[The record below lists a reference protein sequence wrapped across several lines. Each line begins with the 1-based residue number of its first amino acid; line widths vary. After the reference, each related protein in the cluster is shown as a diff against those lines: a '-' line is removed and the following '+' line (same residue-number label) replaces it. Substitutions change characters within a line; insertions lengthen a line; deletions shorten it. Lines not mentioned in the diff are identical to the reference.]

1 MNIKITY
8 NWLLEYLETDAD
20 PYEMQKYLS
29 LSGPSIETVE
39 KVGDDYVFDIEI
51 TSNRIDMASVFG
63 VAQEAQAI
71 LPQFGEKAKLKFNP
85 LEKYTFNN
93 LRAEPVPTNKLD
105 VTIADPELCFRFTAM
120 VLSDVD
126 IKPSSETIKRRL
138 ELSDIRSLNNVI
150 DISNYLMLSLGQPT
164 HMFDYDQIKG
174 QKMILRRST
183 KGEKMMTLDGKE
195 FTLPGDDI
203 IIEDGSGRIIDL
215 CGIMGGENSS
225 ITENTKNVLF
235 FVQTYNK
242 RHIRK
247 TSMTTGQ
254 RTMAATYFEKG
265 LDPERVE
272 PTFVYGID
280 LLLEAMGG
288 HASSELVDIYPHKRE
303 EKKVKVYL
311 KDIHRVIGV
320 TIEEKKV
327 VAILEDLGFTVKRH
341 ENEELAYPDGV
352 YFEVTVP
359 TYRTDDVDIKEDIIE
374 EVARVYG
381 YYNLPNNISPLLYIK
396 QPHEMEMLFKTI
408 SKSKHYLKH
417 IGLHEFINYSMVSEE
432 LLKNVGMDPSK
443 HLKLANTISKEI
455 EYMRRSL
462 TPSLIK
468 NIKDNQGKK
477 DVLKLFEIAKIYTP
491 REHDLPE
498 EQYILAIAVTTNFFD
513 LKGIVEGLLRELHI
527 SNYSYESK
535 ESDLLS
541 QNTSTAL
548 TSDNKNVGRMGM
560 LKKEYAAN
568 MGLSE
573 DMYLAEIDFSFIQN
587 NYSITKPFKDPI
599 TTAVI
604 KLDATIEMKK
614 KVYGDLKK
622 NAFKTSKLL
631 QDMEIIDQYK
641 DNMTIRFYFADPS
654 KNITEE
660 VAKKELE
667 EIQKSI

>member
-8 NWLLEYLETDAD
+8 DWLLEYLETDAD
-20 PYEMQKYLS
+20 PHEMQKFLS

-71 LPQFGEKAKLKFNP
+71 LPQFGKKAKLKFNP
-85 LEKYTFNN
+85 LETYTFDN
-93 LRAEPVPTNKLD
+93 LHAEPVPINKLD
-105 VTIADPELCFRFTAM
+105 VTIADPELCLRFTAI
-120 VLSDVD
+120 VISDVTM
-126 IKPSSETIKRRL
+126 KQSSELIKKRL
-138 ELSDIRSLNNVI
+138 ELSGIRSLNNVI

-174 QKMILRRST
+174 KKMLLRKSK
-183 KGEKMMTLDGKE
+183 KGEKMTTLDGKE

-203 IIEDGSGRIIDL
+203 VIEDGSGRIIDL

-225 ITENTKNVLF
+225 ITNDTKNVLF

-247 TSMTTGQ
+247 TSMLTGQ

-280 LLLEAMGG
+280 LLLEATQG
-288 HASSELVDIYPHKRE
+288 HATSELIDIYPHKRE

-327 VAILEDLGFTVKRH
+327 VAILENLGFTVNRH

-417 IGLHEFINYSMVSEE
+417 IGLHEFLNYSMVSKQ
-432 LLKNVGMDPSK
+432 LLENVGMDPSK
-443 HLKLANTISKEI
+443 HLKIANTISKEI

-462 TPSLIK
+462 APSLVK
-468 NIKDNQGKK
+468 NIRDNIGKR
-477 DVLKLFEIAKIYTP
+477 DVLKIFEIAKIYTP
-491 REHDLPE
+491 REKELPD
-498 EQYILAIAVTTNFFD
+498 EQYILTIAVTTDFFD
-513 LKGIVEGLLRELHI
+513 LKGIVEGLFAELNI
-527 SNYSYESK
+527 RNVSYETK
-535 ESDLLS
+535 DFNLLS
-541 QNTSTAL
+541 FNTSTAIL
-548 TSDNKNVGRMGM
+548 NREKTVGRIGM
-560 LKKEYAAN
+560 LRKEYAEN
-568 MGLSE
+568 MGLS
-573 DMYLAEIDFSFIQN
+573 DDVYLAEIDFAFIVG
-587 NYSITKPFKDPI
+587 NYSITAPFTDPI

-604 KLDATIEMKK
+604 KLDANIEMQEKK
-614 KVYGDLKK
+614 YGEVEKK
-622 NAFKTSKLL
+622 AYQSSPLL
-631 QDMEIIDQYK
+631 QNMQIIDRYK
-641 DNMTIRFYFADPS
+641 DNLTIRFFFADPNR
-654 KNITEE
+654 NITEE
-660 VAKKELE
+660 DAKKELKK
-667 EIQKSI
+667 IQESI

>member
-8 NWLLEYLETDAD
+8 DWLLEYLETDAD

-71 LPQFGEKAKLKFNP
+71 LPQFGKKAKLKFNP
-85 LEKYTFNN
+85 LEKYTFEN
-93 LRAEPVPTNKLD
+93 LHAEPVPTHKLD
-105 VTIADPELCFRFTAM
+105 VTIEDAELCSRFTAM
-120 VLSDVD
+120 VISDVQ
-126 IKPSSETIKRRL
+126 IKPSSEIIKKRL

-164 HMFDYDQIKG
+164 HMFDFDQIKG
-174 QKMILRRST
+174 QKMILRRSK
-183 KGEKMMTLDGKE
+183 KGEKMTTLDGKE

-225 ITENTKNVLF
+225 ITEDTRNVLF

-272 PTFVYGID
+272 TAFVYGID
-280 LLLEAMGG
+280 LLLEATGG
-288 HASSELVDIYPHKRE
+288 HAASELVDLYPHKRE

-320 TIEEKKV
+320 TIDEKKV
-327 VAILEDLGFTVKRH
+327 TAILEDLGFSVKRH

-381 YYNLPNNISPLLYIK
+381 YYNLPNTISPLIYIK
-396 QPHEMEMLFKTI
+396 QLHDMEMLFKTI

-432 LLKNVGMDPSK
+432 LLKNLGMDPSK
-443 HLKLANTISKEI
+443 HLKLSNTISKEI

-462 TPSLIK
+462 AVSLVK

-477 DVLKLFEIAKIYTP
+477 DILKIFEIAKIYIP
-491 REHDLPE
+491 RDNDLPE
-498 EQYILAIAVTTNFFD
+498 EQYILGIAVTTDFFD
-513 LKGIVEGLLRELHI
+513 LKGIVEGLMRELNI
-527 SNYSYESK
+527 YNYTYEPK
-535 ESDLLS
+535 ETDLFS
-541 QNTSTAL
+541 QNTSTTL
-548 TSDNKNVGRMGM
+548 MSGDKQVGRLGM
-560 LKKEYAAN
+560 LKKEYADN
-568 MGLSE
+568 MALSE
-573 DMYLAEIDFSFIQN
+573 DVYIAEIDFGFIQN
-587 NYSITKPFKDPI
+587 NYSITKPYKDPV
-599 TTAVI
+599 TTAII
-604 KLDATIEMKK
+604 KLDVTIDMKER
-614 KVYGDLKK
+614 VYGELEKK
-622 NAFKTSKLL
+622 AYDTSHLL
-631 QDMEIIDQYK
+631 QNIEIIDRYK
-641 DNMTIRFYFADPS
+641 DNLTIRFYFADSS

-660 VAKKELE
+660 DAKKELE
-667 EIQKSI
+667 KIQKTI

>member
-8 NWLLEYLETDAD
+8 DWLLEYLETDAD
-20 PYEMQKYLS
+20 PYELQKYLS

-71 LPQFGEKAKLKFNP
+71 LPQFGKKAKLKFNP
-85 LEKYTFNN
+85 LQKYTFDN
-93 LRAEPVPTNKLD
+93 LRAEPVPTHKLD
-105 VTIADPELCFRFTAM
+105 VTIEDPELCSRFTAM
-120 VLSDVD
+120 VISDVQ
-126 IKPSSETIKRRL
+126 IKPSSEIIKKRL

-164 HMFDYDQIKG
+164 HMFDFDQIKD
-174 QKMILRRST
+174 QKMILRRSK
-183 KGEKMMTLDGKE
+183 KGEKMTTLDGKE

-225 ITENTKNVLF
+225 ITEDTRNVLF

-242 RHIRK
+242 RYIRK

-272 PTFVYGID
+272 TAFVYGID
-280 LLLEAMGG
+280 LLLEATGG
-288 HASSELVDIYPHKRE
+288 HAASELVDIYPHKRE

-320 TIEEKKV
+320 TIDEKKV
-327 VAILEDLGFTVKRH
+327 TAILEDLGFTVKRH
-341 ENEELAYPDGV
+341 ENEELAYPDSV

-381 YYNLPNNISPLLYIK
+381 YYNLPNNISPLIYIK
-396 QPHEMEMLFKTI
+396 QPHDMEMLFKTI
-408 SKSKHYLKH
+408 LKSKHYLKH
-417 IGLHEFINYSMVSEE
+417 IGLHEFINYSMVSED
-432 LLKNVGMDPSK
+432 LLKNLGMDPAK
-443 HLKLANTISKEI
+443 HLKLSNTISKEI

-462 TPSLIK
+462 AVSLVK

-477 DVLKLFEIAKIYTP
+477 DILKIFEIAKIYTP
-491 REHDLPE
+491 RKEDLPE
-498 EQYILAIAVTTNFFD
+498 EQYVLTIAVTTDFFD
-513 LKGIVEGLLRELHI
+513 LKGIVEGLMRELNI
-527 SNYSYESK
+527 YNYSYETK
-535 ESDLLS
+535 ETDLLS
-541 QNTSTAL
+541 QNTSTAIM
-548 TSDNKNVGRMGM
+548 SGDKQVGRIGM
-560 LKKEYAAN
+560 LKKEYAEN
-568 MGLSE
+568 MALSE
-573 DMYLAEIDFSFIQN
+573 DVYIAEIDFGFIQN
-587 NYSITKPFKDPI
+587 NYSITKPYKDPV
-599 TTAVI
+599 TTAII
-604 KLDATIEMKK
+604 KLDATIDMKER
-614 KVYGDLKK
+614 VYGELEKK
-622 NAFKTSKLL
+622 AYDTSHLL
-631 QDMEIIDQYK
+631 QNIEIIDRYK
-641 DNMTIRFYFADPS
+641 DNLTIRFYFADPS

-660 VAKKELE
+660 DAKKELE
-667 EIQKSI
+667 KIQKII